1 MSRNSPPQTVVAL
14 AEARATRTL
23 AATQALLLP
32 EADEPLAAE
41 ELSRRVAAQLA
52 ALPAE
57 ERPLLRRKVLVAVH
71 DLRGWWMPC
80 KPSWTAW
87 PTNCARCPPTAAPP
101 PPTAAWRAVPPTT
114 ARKGVTPM
122 LPSAP

>member
-71 DLRGWWMPC
+71 DLEGLVDALQAQLDGLADELRKVSTHSSAATAYGRMARR
-80 KPSWTAW
+80 PSDH
-87 PTNCARCPPTAAPP
+87 R
-101 PPTAAWRAVPPTT
+101 
-114 ARKGVTPM
+114 
-122 LPSAP
+122 S